1 MNDYKAPRGYALVSE
16 DLLRAWGKL
25 DELREICV
33 YPFPAEFKPS
43 KQEQLE
49 DFKHWLNS
57 RRGLY
62 VSFAFHDIVSKF
74 EEIL

>member
-1 MNDYKAPRGYALVSE
+1 MNDYNIPKGYALVSE
-16 DLLRAWGKL
+16 DLLRVWGKL
-25 DELREICV
+25 DEINEICV
-33 YPFPAEFKPS
+33 YTFPVAFKPS

-49 DFKHWLNS
+49 DFKNWLNS

-74 EEIL
+74 KEVL